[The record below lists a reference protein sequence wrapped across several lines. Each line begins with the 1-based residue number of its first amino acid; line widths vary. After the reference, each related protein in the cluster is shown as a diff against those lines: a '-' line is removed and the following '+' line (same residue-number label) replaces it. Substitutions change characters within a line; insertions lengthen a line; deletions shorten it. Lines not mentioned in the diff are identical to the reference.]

1 MPPENRPKKAPTRRA
16 DPCHKAPTGASASQR
31 RCHQKRYNEPCAPAA
46 YLKRLRCRPIRFPHF
61 LAERRQRLDRPDRD
75 LEFDHFGG
83 RNASVGFSSIGLV
96 SD

>member
-31 RCHQKRYNEPCAPAA
+31 RCHQKRYNEPCAPAVCF
-46 YLKRLRCRPIRFPHF
+46 KRLRCGPIRFP
-61 LAERRQRLDRPDRD
+61 LALCGRRLDRPDHD
-75 LEFDHFGG
+75 LEFDHFAG
-83 RNASVGFSSIGLV
+83 RDASVGFSSIGLV